1 MRTKYNN
8 IMNIQIGDKVRHKE
22 QDIEGVVIHVEGN
35 KVSIEEDNGTILI
48 YRNYDLITS

>member
-1 MRTKYNN
+1 
-8 IMNIQIGDKVRHKE
+8 MNIQIGDKVRHKE